1 MADEN
6 QEVSQESKVDAPP
19 VEPSPTEVE
28 ARASGWVPKEEY
40 TGEEN
45 KWVDADEFVRR
56 GPLFEKINIQN
67 RELKEVKKALAQ
79 LATHHASVRED
90 AYKRALDDLKAQKKE
105 AYTEGDPDKLIDID
119 EQISEV
125 KEAQKA
131 FKAEQLTEAAAEAK
145 QIHPEFEAWIN
156 KNTWY
161 TNNSPMRA
169 FADALGTELSAKGFT
184 PPQVLSEVE
193 KQVKTEFKHKFTNPN
208 REKPNP
214 VEGTGKGSGGK
225 SSYSPSSMERQIA
238 ERFVRQ
244 GVFKNVDDYYAE
256 LKKDNS

>member
-1 MADEN
+1 MTEAPN
-6 QEVSQESKVDAPP
+6 QEVSTEVIPDMPAN
-19 VEPSPTEVE
+19 EVE

-40 TGEEN
+40 AGDEN

-56 GPLFEKINIQN
+56 GPLFEKINVQN

-79 LATHHASVRED
+79 LATHHATVRETE
-90 AYKRALDDLKAQKKE
+90 YKRALDDLKAQKRE
-105 AYTEGDPDKLIDID
+105 AFTEGDPDKIIDID
-119 EQISEV
+119 DKILEV

-131 FKAEQLTEAAAEAK
+131 FKTEQLTEASREAK
-145 QIHPEFEAWIN
+145 EIHPEFEAWLN

-161 TNNSPMRA
+161 ANNLPMKA
-169 FADALGTELSAKGFT
+169 FADALGRELAANGKS
-184 PPQVLSEVE
+184 PSQVLIEVE
-193 KQVKTEFKHKFTNPN
+193 KQVKLEFKHKFTNPN

-214 VEGTGKGSGGK
+214 VEGTSKGSGGK